1 MLIALCTGTAISY
14 QPIKLTNPM
23 LQPGRAR
30 SSAKRFSRCHYTGF
44 VALLALCVGMYF
56 GISHSNTDGGCVKI
70 ASPTQTGK
78 TVTKTP
84 VSILLEYCQKN
95 KLKEPEYME
104 VPAQNG
110 SGFSYVVTVKGNSYN
125 GIVRT
130 KKQEAKHSAAK
141 VAIQQLGISKN
152 VM

>member
-1 MLIALCTGTAISY
+1 
-14 QPIKLTNPM
+14 
-23 LQPGRAR
+23 
-30 SSAKRFSRCHYTGF
+30 
-44 VALLALCVGMYF
+44 MYF
-56 GISHSNTDGGCVKI
+56 GHSNTGGGCVKI

-84 VSILLEYCQKN
+84 VSILLEYCQQN
-95 KLKEPEYME
+95 KVKDPEYME

>member
-1 MLIALCTGTAISY
+1 MSVVHIGMAISN
-14 QPIKLTNPM
+14 QIEIPNSAPPM
-23 LQPGRAR
+23 NGALPRDRAR
-30 SSAKRFSRCHYTGF
+30 SATLRFGRYSCVW
-44 VALLALCVGMYF
+44 VALLVAVCFEIIY
-56 GISHSNTDGGCVKI
+56 STSDGGCVI
-70 ASPTQTGK
+70 TASPIQPGK
-78 TVTKTP
+78 TVAKTP

-95 KLKEPEYME
+95 KLKEPEYVE